1 MGGARKKTMT
11 RQKDYY
17 HVLGVEKGVPAEKI
31 KEAYRKL
38 AFQYHPDRNRENPS
52 AVEKMKEIN
61 EAYAVLSDPKKR
73 RDYDTFH
80 DQYGA
85 YGYDRFKQ
93 RYSEQDI
100 FRGSD
105 INQIFEEMTRA
116 FGFRSFEEVFRESY
130 GQGYHP
136 FEFQRPGVS
145 GRGFI
150 FFGPGFRRRRDSIP
164 RTNRQEIPFSSD
176 IFPGTLGKVVRYL
189 LKKTFNIA
197 EPKRGRD
204 LEDVIYLD
212 PQQAFEGGKGKYFHR
227 KRSKELIVNI
237 PPGMKDGQ
245 KIRLKGMGEPG
256 KDSGE
261 SGNLYLKVKIK
272 KPLLQRMKELFS

>member
-1 MGGARKKTMT
+1 MT
-11 RQKDYY
+11 NQKNYY
-17 HVLGVEKGVPAEKI
+17 QVLGVEKGASAEKV

-61 EAYAVLSDPKKR
+61 EAYAVLSDSRKKM
-73 RDYDTFH
+73 DYDTFH
-80 DQYGA
+80 DQYGP

-105 INQIFEEMTRA
+105 INQIFEEMAKA

-130 GQGYHP
+130 GQRYHT

-145 GRGFI
+145 SRGFI
-150 FFGPGFRRRRDSIP
+150 FFGSRFGRSHDSIP

-176 IFPGTLGKVVRYL
+176 ILPGTVGKVARYF
-189 LKKTFNIA
+189 LKKTLHIA
-197 EPKRGRD
+197 EPQRGKD
-204 LEDVIYLD
+204 LADVIYLD
-212 PQQAFEGGKGKYFHR
+212 PQQAFEGGKGKYLHR
-227 KRSKELIVNI
+227 KRSKELIVTL
-237 PPGMKDGQ
+237 PPGMKDGK

-256 KDSGE
+256 KDGGE
-261 SGNLYLKVKIK
+261 PGDLYLKVKIK
-272 KPLLQRMKELFS
+272 KPLFERVKELFS